1 MYSHYLKFEKV
12 LAKIELFFV
21 VIPFILI
28 FITVVGQVFQRYF
41 NLPIA
46 DTSELSMICMAVFTF
61 MSMGYLVFNEGHIT
75 IEVHKL
81 IKNHKA
87 LAIVEIVMYVVMIVF
102 SLFYLYLGYDL
113 FSFALSTGTATT
125 QLRIPLSIPYGTM
138 LVGFVCVIIH
148 ALGKILERWTFRNDL
163 GELYD
168 KEINIEELR

>member
-1 MYSHYLKFEKV
+1 
-12 LAKIELFFV
+12 
-21 VIPFILI
+21 
-28 FITVVGQVFQRYF
+28 
-41 NLPIA
+41 
-46 DTSELSMICMAVFTF
+46 
-61 MSMGYLVFNEGHIT
+61 
-75 IEVHKL
+75 
-81 IKNHKA
+81 
-87 LAIVEIVMYVVMIVF
+87 MIVF

-125 QLRIPLSIPYGTM
+125 QLRVPLSIPYGTM